1 MNGHVALSQL
11 PFCSQVL
18 SAPGVIFQ
26 ISTYH
31 QGLAIIKEVK
41 LTNGS

>member
-1 MNGHVALSQL
+1 MGMRHCANYHFVHKY
-11 PFCSQVL
+11 

-26 ISTYH
+26 LSTYH
-31 QGLAIIKEVK
+31 QGLAIIEEVK